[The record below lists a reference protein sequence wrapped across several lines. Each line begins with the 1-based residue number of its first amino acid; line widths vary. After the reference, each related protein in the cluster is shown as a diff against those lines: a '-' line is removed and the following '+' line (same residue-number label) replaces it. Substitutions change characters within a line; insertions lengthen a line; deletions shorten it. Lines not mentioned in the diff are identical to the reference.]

1 MTALWTVTIL
11 AVVLTV
17 IESVAV
23 IALIRQVGLLHL
35 RIEESRELP
44 PSPGL
49 QPPRKLQTGSQLCLD
64 PVRDALADG
73 PAPDLILLGF
83 VRPTC
88 GSCTAALPAFAS
100 AASRLSINEQAL
112 LVSDADEA
120 GTRAYLAAH
129 GVSLPLITGPHLLSV
144 NGIPTIPYAVVVD
157 GAGNVLA
164 AGAATSA
171 EQLEAVLSRARR
183 GMQLVTG
190 QTATAAGGAPRR

>member
-1 MTALWTVTIL
+1 VTALWTVAVL

-35 RIEESRELP
+35 RIDAPRQME
-44 PSPGL
+44 PSPGQ
-49 QPPRKLQTGSQLCLD
+49 QPPRGPQPGSRLRLD
-64 PVRDALADG
+64 PVRDVLADG
-73 PAPDLILLGF
+73 REPDLVLLGF

-88 GSCTAALPAFAS
+88 ASCTVALPAFTL
-100 AASRLSINEQAL
+100 AASHLPVNERVL

-120 GTRAYLAAH
+120 AARAYLAAH
-129 GVSLPLITGPHLLSV
+129 SVDLPLITGPHLLTV
-144 NGIPTIPYAVVVD
+144 NGIPTIPYAVAVD

-171 EQLEAVLSRARR
+171 EQLEAVLRRARR

-190 QTATAAGGAPRR
+190 PTATAGAGHPRR